1 LGEKEKQLHWQKIL
15 FCLFAIGL
23 YAGLRVWN
31 FAGNDLWSDEV
42 FSVFTARLDWTA
54 MFAALIKD
62 AVHPPL
68 FYILLKSWILLGG
81 ESVAWLRLFPVIVS
95 ILTLLPLYL
104 LCRQLNLTL
113 FESSIAVVLI
123 AVNGFFLDYA
133 FDLRMYGLVQLL
145 TLSSLWL
152 FAEFN
157 RSSAKSQNT
166 LIALSAVNSLL
177 VFTHYF
183 GWLIISLECFYL
195 IARRRNR
202 LKEFLFGV
210 LPIVLLFLPWALTVV
225 RAIGQREN
233 FENLDWLT
241 RPGFR
246 ELIWFYA
253 TLNGIGAAHTTLI
266 GMCVFGL
273 PILIW
278 SWRVQRQADLKETWS
293 FLFFFAF
300 APVLL
305 VFLLSNLLPKSIWE
319 ERYLII
325 SAAPYLLLAVKSASE
340 LPMPRYS
347 RIFPAFILIWAL
359 TTAVYQFSS
368 ETGKIKWS
376 EVVQTIEQGNQA
388 PNKIYVFESFV
399 DLPLRFYLN
408 RADKFQVEV
417 VRNTDQIKEKSF
429 QLVVR
434 GSAWQETKSPP
445 EILKDKGCRI
455 NLEKDFFAPR
465 EKVTLFQVDGCSLR
479 DYAIQE

>member
-1 LGEKEKQLHWQKIL
+1 MGEKEKQLHWQKIL

-81 ESVAWLRLFPVIVS
+81 ESAAWLRLFPVIIS

-113 FESSIAVVLI
+113 FEANIAVVLI
-123 AVNGFFLDYA
+123 AVNSFFLDYA

-152 FAEFN
+152 FAKFN
-157 RSSAKSQNT
+157 RLSAKSQNT

-183 GWLIISLECFYL
+183 GWLVILGEGFYL
-195 IARRRNR
+195 IVRRRNR
-202 LKEFLFGV
+202 LKEFLLGV
-210 LPIVLLFLPWALTVV
+210 LPIVLLFLPWALVV
-225 RAIGQREN
+225 IRAIGQKEN

-253 TLNGIGAAHTTLI
+253 TLNGIGAAHTTLL
-266 GMCVFGL
+266 GLCVFGL

-278 SWRVQRQADLKETWS
+278 SRRVRLQPDLKETWS

-300 APVLL
+300 VPVLL

-319 ERYLII
+319 ERYLIV

-340 LPMPRYS
+340 LPLPRYS
-347 RIFPAFILIWAL
+347 RIFLVFILIWAL
-359 TTAVYQFSS
+359 TTAFYQFSS

-376 EVVQTIEQGNQA
+376 GVAQTIEQGNQA

-408 RADKFQVEV
+408 RADKFQVEII
-417 VRNTDQIKEKSF
+417 RNTDQIKEKSF

-434 GSAWQETKSPP
+434 SSAWRETESASQ
-445 EILKDKGCRI
+445 ILKEKGCRI

-465 EKVTLFQVDGCSLR
+465 EKITLLQVDDCSLK
-479 DYAIQE
+479 D

>member
-1 LGEKEKQLHWQKIL
+1 MAEKEKQLRWRKIL
-15 FCLFAIGL
+15 FCFFAIGL
-23 YAGLRVWN
+23 YAGLRVLN

-42 FSVFTARLDWTA
+42 FSVLTARLDWAA
-54 MFAALIKD
+54 MFAALIND

-81 ESVAWLRLFPVIVS
+81 ESAAWLRLFPIIVS

-104 LCRQLNLTL
+104 LCRRLNLTL

-152 FAEFN
+152 FAKFN
-157 RSSAKSQNT
+157 HQSTKSKNT
-166 LIALSAVNSLL
+166 LIALSAVNLLL

-183 GWLIISLECFYL
+183 GWLIISLEGFYL
-195 IARRRNR
+195 IVQHKNR
-202 LKEFLFGV
+202 LKQFLFGV
-210 LPIVLLFLPWALTVV
+210 SPIFLLFLPWALTVV

-278 SWRVQRQADLKETWS
+278 SWRVRQQADLKETWS

-319 ERYLII
+319 ERYLIV

-340 LPMPRYS
+340 LPLPRYS

-359 TTAVYQFSS
+359 TTAVYQFSQGN
-368 ETGKIKWS
+368 GKIKWS
-376 EVVQTIEQGNQA
+376 EVARAIEQENQA

-408 RADKFQVEV
+408 RADKFRVEIV
-417 VRNTDQIKEKSF
+417 HNADQINEKSF

-434 GSAWQETKSPP
+434 NSAWQETKSPP
-445 EILKDKGCRI
+445 AILKDKGCRI
-455 NLEKDFFAPR
+455 NLEKEFLEPR
-465 EKVTLFQVDGCSLR
+465 DKVIVLQVDDCFLNDS
-479 DYAIQE
+479 ANQK

>member
-1 LGEKEKQLHWQKIL
+1 LGEKEKQLLRQKII
-15 FCLFAIGL
+15 FCLLAVGL
-23 YAGLRVWN
+23 YVGLRLWN
-31 FAGNDLWSDEV
+31 FAGNDLWADEV
-42 FSVFTARLDWTA
+42 FSILTAQLNWTA
-54 MFAALIKD
+54 MFAALISD

-81 ESVAWLRLFPVIVS
+81 ETVAWLRLFPVIVS

-113 FESSIAVVLI
+113 FETNIAVVLM

-152 FAEFN
+152 FAKFN
-157 RSSAKSQNT
+157 NLSAKSQNT
-166 LIALSAVNSLL
+166 LIALSAVNLLL

-183 GWLIISLECFYL
+183 GWLVILGEGFYL
-195 IARRRNR
+195 IIRRKKR

-210 LPIVLLFLPWALTVV
+210 LPIVLLFLPWALMII
-225 RAIGQREN
+225 RAIGQKEN
-233 FENLDWLT
+233 FHNLDWLT

-253 TLNGIGAAHTTLI
+253 TLNGIGVAHTTLI
-266 GMCVFGL
+266 GLCVFGL

-278 SWRVQRQADLKETWS
+278 SWRVRQQADLKETWS

-319 ERYLII
+319 ERYLIV
-325 SAAPYLLLAVKSASE
+325 SAAPYLLLAVKSATE
-340 LPMPRYS
+340 LPLPRYS
-347 RIFPAFILIWAL
+347 RIFPVFILTWAL
-359 TTAVYQFSS
+359 TTALYQFSQGN
-368 ETGKIKWS
+368 GKTKWN

-388 PNKIYVFESFV
+388 PNKIYAVESFV
-399 DLPLRFYLN
+399 DLPLRFYLHPMN
-408 RADKFQVEV
+408 KSRLEI

-434 GSAWQETKSPP
+434 SSAWQETKSPP

-455 NLEKDFFAPR
+455 NLEKEFIEPR
-465 EKVTLFQVDGCSLR
+465 EKVILLQVEDCSLK
-479 DYAIQE
+479 D